1 MNRSNESELSKY
13 DMQAATRLIIFVEDE
28 GKEKEYEITFRN
40 YIENESCIPKYI
52 SAGDK
57 PTMLSIY
64 YNETLQ
70 NKEHMIFL
78 LDKDFDEFLG
88 KIVRGANVVYTKY
101 YNIETIYISK
111 TSVSDALKMNYP
123 DIDDYFDYDK
133 WIHTTIDSLKE
144 LLISFVLARKYDLHS
159 VPSSYDKIN
168 EKIITSNKLNSK
180 WIEEYIKVVKNMF
193 NEKNYIDA
201 RNEIIN
207 FIEKSYSNDYEKL
220 ICGKILFLLLSCE
233 IKRQY
238 KFKSEEKKN
247 QLNTALA
254 YGIRLCGS
262 GNDKF
267 LGLISDIKNTDA
279 YMVFI

>member
-13 DMQAATRLIIFVEDE
+13 DLQAATRLIIFVEDE

-40 YIENESCIPKYI
+40 YIENKSCKPKYI
-52 SAGDK
+52 SAGGK

-64 YNETLQ
+64 YNKTLQ

-78 LDKDFDEFLG
+78 FDKDFDDFLG
-88 KIVRGANVVYTKY
+88 KIIRDVNVVYTRY

-123 DIDDYFDYDK
+123 DIDQYFDYDK
-133 WIHTTIDSLKE
+133 WICATIDSLKE
-144 LLISFVLARKYDLHS
+144 LLISFVLARKYDLHN

-168 EKIITSNKLNSK
+168 KKIITSNKLNSK
-180 WIEEYIKVVKNMF
+180 WIEEYIEIVKSTF
-193 NEKNYIDA
+193 NEEDYIDA
-201 RNEIIN
+201 RNKIIN
-207 FIEKSYSNDYEKL
+207 FVEKTYSKDYEKL

-233 IKRQY
+233 IKKQY
-238 KFKSEEKKN
+238 KFKSEAKKD

-262 GNDKF
+262 SNDKF
-267 LGLISDIKNTDA
+267 LGLISDIKNTNA
-279 YMVFI
+279 YTAFI